1 MNIKRIRERQTFN
14 IQDLEK
20 LQARHDA
27 AWEKYRAS
35 FKVVNEHYQD
45 FITAERDYLN
55 ALYYERAR
63 RAVMTDLINVAGK
76 LSQEAGQ

>member
-27 AWEKYRAS
+27 AWEKYKGAS
-35 FKVVNEHYQD
+35 KALDGYYQE
-45 FITAERDYLN
+45 FITAEREYLH

-76 LSQEAGQ
+76 LSQEGGQ